1 MNTLAAKS
9 TQSPD
14 TTSIVIDEVFPHKAE
29 VLWKAITNGDLMGRW
44 MMKPTGFEP
53 VVGNRFTFQTT
64 PAGKWDGFIRCEVL
78 EVAPLERFAFAWRG
92 GDEGNVGYGSK
103 LDTVVTFT
111 LGRTD
116 TGTRLSLVHSGF
128 LLPKNDTAYRN
139 MSEGWKKVVRRFET
153 VAAETASAETLQ

>member
-1 MNTLAAKS
+1 MNNLAAKS
-9 TQSPD
+9 EQSPD

-29 VLWKAITNGDLMGRW
+29 VLWRAITNGDLMGRW

-103 LDTVVTFT
+103 LDTIVTFT
-111 LGRTD
+111 LRPVQ
-116 TGTRLSLVHSGF
+116 TGTRLRMEHSGF
-128 LLPKNDTAYRN
+128 VLPKNDTAYTN
-139 MSEGWKKVVRRFET
+139 MGKGWIKCVETLGT
-153 VAAETASAETLQ
+153 VAGEA